1 MNSQDIQQY
10 GSTGYGCQSG
20 LWSGKQGKYIFPCPC
35 SHLRIWS
42 RETVPAV
49 PSRVN
54 TLILNAQAGYV
65 SRFITI
71 PRRSQLGLYP
81 FCFFLFFSCFFF
93 LRIAG
98 VAQAIMLWHIMLL
111 FGDAFG
117 PAYYFLVFLHPI
129 MLFFGGVQ
137 LQKCFQQAITLLYGR
152 FRRSQQCCVQRMC
165 VCMHVCMVITYSRVW
180 INRIRLAILLVVS

>member
-20 LWSGKQGKYIFPCPC
+20 LLWSGKQGKYIFPCPC

-42 RETVPAV
+42 RETLPAV

-65 SRFITI
+65 SRF
-71 PRRSQLGLYP
+71 PADLKSQLGLYP
-81 FCFFLFFSCFFF
+81 FCFFFFFSCFFF

-117 PAYYFLVFLHPI
+117 PAYTIFWCFGSNYAL
-129 MLFFGGVQ
+129 FGGGQTSKNAFNRQ
-137 LQKCFQQAITLLYGR
+137 LRYFMVVSGVHSSVVFNA
-152 FRRSQQCCVQRMC
+152 CVY
-165 VCMHVCMVITYSRVW
+165 VCMYVW
-180 INRIRLAILLVVS
+180 SSHIAEAEYGSTG